1 MRKIKRVIGYT
12 LGIAMVLIAAIFLLN
27 LHLTKR
33 LERYLRKELI
43 HRTAEATDGFYRL
56 SFDNLSI
63 SFFKGELTLEGI
75 KLCPDSAVFRDWER
89 KDSLPSTY
97 VTAEVGMVDFKGL
110 NLTWRWSYKQLH
122 FDSFEIRNPDIQ
134 VFSPYYSTRAE
145 VKERKEAE
153 TKTLYEVVSP
163 YINVLTV
170 RMLNLENASVS
181 YSVENPVSP
190 IVYALNDVSFH
201 AYGFRLDENSS
212 ESGKLLYCDN
222 FDFITKRSQTLLA
235 NNDFRLQTDR
245 ILLST
250 EDSIISISNITLT
263 PQGELWGEQK
273 KRPDSYLNALVRAI
287 EVKGIQFR
295 RENALNYL
303 TARSLDIISSDIQA
317 FNLAGESLPSAKKT
331 EKKSLNEAEAD
342 SLVRSLSLYELISP
356 VLHTVSIGTVG
367 IGQAKLQYS
376 FAVKDKI
383 EVYKLAN
390 FDFQANDFRI
400 DSVSEAQRGF
410 WYSRGFSFEAT
421 GIEGVMTARNHRFT
435 VKRMTLDTESGDF
448 NLERIRLYP
457 LSVCGQN
464 DYMAGSIDTV
474 GIRGLLYDKGIS
486 ARLLKIDRPNLRYV
500 LVSSFN
506 KKDVKSVKPANSRVD
521 VESILNPFLRYFS
534 VKRLILN
541 HAYVTIDDKSMS
553 DPVTYKLNDFN
564 FFATG
569 IWVNRQTGKGSGLF
583 FDYGNMGFNF
593 SRFDN
598 YLPGKEYRLSVRK
611 GQFSTVKGILELQ
624 DIKLLPQNTME
635 KKAKTYIRFSSPGL
649 RIGGL
654 KRIPERLDRNIRVAS
669 FRVDS
674 PDVQVRRP
682 DGSGMSA
689 SLKGLALE
697 GISWDSTLLKL
708 GSVHMES
715 PVVDIYSGH
724 FLDTLQNQTKLG
736 SVDLYTALEKVAGR
750 IFLGRFSLKDANIRY
765 AYYGKSDSLQHQK
778 LDTTNLFIEG
788 LAVDTRLRTYKL
800 DDIRFS
806 TRNLELPLDNGFYTL
821 KVGAVDLTGSSVVI
835 DRIRL
840 ISPYPK
846 MQFAYLQPHHK
857 DWFDVSVGQVALT
870 GIDLS
875 TYLSE
880 KVLRIA
886 DVQVSDAVLQ
896 NLKNQKIPI
905 PRRIVPMIY
914 TGLQKAPVKL
924 DFQRVGIKNFS
935 VVYEELAK
943 KGTVPGKLF
952 FTDMNG
958 TFTGFTNIVSCPDQY
973 IVLDADGKLM
983 GKGNF
988 TAIWKLPVDS
998 LNDRFLLNAR
1008 LDSFD
1013 LTALNELLVPLAS
1026 AEVQSGWVRE
1036 MAFSTEASSKGATV
1050 EMVFLYN
1057 GLKAALLKE
1066 KDGVLTDKKFLTGLV
1081 NRVLK
1086 QNNPDKTGKGFNK
1099 PRHSSVSIIRDPY
1112 HSTFNY
1118 LWQILRPPLIE
1129 SVGMSKKKQDT
1140 AKEIMAFL
1148 TKVKNFFRGKK
1159 NVSGKNIPEGEGKDV
1174 LLLEFE
1180 PINN

>member
-1 MRKIKRVIGYT
+1 
-12 LGIAMVLIAAIFLLN
+12 
-27 LHLTKR
+27 
-33 LERYLRKELI
+33 
-43 HRTAEATDGFYRL
+43 
-56 SFDNLSI
+56 
-63 SFFKGELTLEGI
+63 
-75 KLCPDSAVFRDWER
+75 
-89 KDSLPSTY
+89 
-97 VTAEVGMVDFKGL
+97 
-110 NLTWRWSYKQLH
+110 
-122 FDSFEIRNPDIQ
+122 
-134 VFSPYYSTRAE
+134 
-145 VKERKEAE
+145 
-153 TKTLYEVVSP
+153 
-163 YINVLTV
+163 
-170 RMLNLENASVS
+170 
-181 YSVENPVSP
+181 
-190 IVYALNDVSFH
+190 
-201 AYGFRLDENSS
+201 
-212 ESGKLLYCDN
+212 
-222 FDFITKRSQTLLA
+222 
-235 NNDFRLQTDR
+235 
-245 ILLST
+245 
-250 EDSIISISNITLT
+250 
-263 PQGELWGEQK
+263 
-273 KRPDSYLNALVRAI
+273 
-287 EVKGIQFR
+287 
-295 RENALNYL
+295 
-303 TARSLDIISSDIQA
+303 
-317 FNLAGESLPSAKKT
+317 
-331 EKKSLNEAEAD
+331 
-342 SLVRSLSLYELISP
+342 
-356 VLHTVSIGTVG
+356 
-367 IGQAKLQYS
+367 
-376 FAVKDKI
+376 
-383 EVYKLAN
+383 
-390 FDFQANDFRI
+390 
-400 DSVSEAQRGF
+400 
-410 WYSRGFSFEAT
+410 
-421 GIEGVMTARNHRFT
+421 
-435 VKRMTLDTESGDF
+435 
-448 NLERIRLYP
+448 
-457 LSVCGQN
+457 
-464 DYMAGSIDTV
+464 
-474 GIRGLLYDKGIS
+474 
-486 ARLLKIDRPNLRYV
+486 
-500 LVSSFN
+500 
-506 KKDVKSVKPANSRVD
+506 
-521 VESILNPFLRYFS
+521 
-534 VKRLILN
+534 
-541 HAYVTIDDKSMS
+541 
-553 DPVTYKLNDFN
+553 
-564 FFATG
+564 
-569 IWVNRQTGKGSGLF
+569 
-583 FDYGNMGFNF
+583 
-593 SRFDN
+593 
-598 YLPGKEYRLSVRK
+598 
-611 GQFSTVKGILELQ
+611 
-624 DIKLLPQNTME
+624 
-635 KKAKTYIRFSSPGL
+635 
-649 RIGGL
+649 
-654 KRIPERLDRNIRVAS
+654 
-669 FRVDS
+669 
-674 PDVQVRRP
+674 
-682 DGSGMSA
+682 
-689 SLKGLALE
+689 
-697 GISWDSTLLKL
+697 
-708 GSVHMES
+708 MES
-715 PVVDIYSGH
+715 PVADIYSGH

-857 DWFDVSVGQVALT
+857 DWFDVSVGQVALA

-886 DVQVSDAVLQ
+886 DVQISDAVLQ
-896 NLKNQKIPI
+896 NFKNQKIPI

-958 TFTGFTNIVSCPDQY
+958 TFTGFTNIVSRPDQY

-988 TAIWKLPVDS
+988 TATWKLPVDS

-1140 AKEIMAFL
+1140 AKEIMTFFA
-1148 TKVKNFFRGKK
+1148 KVKNFFRGKK